1 MSPYAKLEV
10 ALIILIGGAVTAV
23 AAWLFGAWAV
33 LPAVLALALL
43 SFYRDPP
50 RRIPPGDDLL
60 VSPAD
65 GKVTEV
71 VRHERGKDGP
81 SEQWRVCIFLS
92 VANVHLNRSPCAGRV
107 ADVTY
112 TPGKFIN
119 ALNPAAVR
127 VNENSVLTLEPTPPI
142 PGPIRIRQVSG
153 ALARRIVCEAK
164 PGDELTTGERFGM
177 IKLGSRTEI
186 VVPEH
191 ACWEVVV
198 KVGDSVRGGSTV
210 LARLRRTERDEHG
223 QNAS

>member
-1 MSPYAKLEV
+1 M
-10 ALIILIGGAVTAV
+10 TAV
-23 AAWLFGAWAV
+23 VAWLVGVWAV